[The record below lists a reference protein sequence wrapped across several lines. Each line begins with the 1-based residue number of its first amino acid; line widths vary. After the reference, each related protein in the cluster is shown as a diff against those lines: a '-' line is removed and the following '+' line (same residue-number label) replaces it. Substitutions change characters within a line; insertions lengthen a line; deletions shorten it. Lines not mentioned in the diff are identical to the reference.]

1 MEKRDR
7 DKLRSNRVALVQSL
21 KVDEILLSFL
31 ITKRILNEDMKEEIT
46 EVSFLRG
53 GNFLV

>member
-1 MEKRDR
+1 MENGDK

-21 KVDEILLSFL
+21 RVDEVLLSFL
-31 ITKRILNEDMKEEIT
+31 ITKRILNEDMKEEI